1 MGRSG
6 LKPKRAAVKAEVL
19 MSCRVDPAKAEGEVE
34 PNIWQAQTRFT
45 AVARS
50 GIQESL
56 EPAAADFYVPFVYDI
71 SNVIL
76 KSAKVRA
83 GLSDINTR
91 LERAIPTASG
101 RNAAGDC
108 GQQQSRVPRGGQ
120 YAPIFKPMCR
130 DFKAHLKSQIELFIT
145 TEEVGDLHAIDLYR
159 RIVDARKLRDA
170 RWEER
175 SDAPA
180 QVRGRDGLMGMS
192 LNERSGTTSAAS
204 GYPGTSSRRGP
215 AFLLALSIIMLKT
228 ELHHPAV
235 KERDDK
241 LQSHNAAAALAHRM
255 VKSRLRGSK
264 NGAKP
269 KNHKEAKKAKK
280 AKRGPMSASGADA
293 KSDSGAGS
301 GRRKT
306 STIRYPKR
314 KVTPEKR
321 TKAKTGS
328 SYSPGAENESDSGA
342 GYRRGESGAKSK
354 EKAKRVPTDV
364 PVAEAEMNDRRPQEE
379 LRLGILPTAFIYTTR
394 QEIDNPGP
402 GRRCFNRGE
411 HVRHPCDGATL
422 MKNRASV
429 VSACPRQTE
438 TSSNTAEETEE
449 PDLDNMGATERVDYA
464 ITKARKEGISAIGDL
479 VVSHFQH
486 LLPTCFRSIDVR
498 QTVTNQT
505 AANNAYVLMPTLP
518 EIMPDRL
525 GPEWFAVEENAKHT
539 YRDADGKGSLKDHVF
554 VKHGTT
560 FPRQTGGLW
569 ELMDEFGRGR
579 RKQMG

>member
-255 VKSRLRGSK
+255 HVHEGEQERSKAEEPQGGEEGEEGKEGADVRVRRRREERLRCRERT
-264 NGAKP
+264 
-269 KNHKEAKKAKK
+269 KEDIDD
-280 AKRGPMSASGADA
+280 PLPEE
-293 KSDSGAGS
+293 KSNAGEANE
-301 GRRKT
+301 GEDGVELLTWRRK
-306 STIRYPKR
+306 RER
-314 KVTPEKR
+314 L
-321 TKAKTGS
+321 
-328 SYSPGAENESDSGA
+328 
-342 GYRRGESGAKSK
+342 RR
-354 EKAKRVPTDV
+354 RVPTRGERGKV
-364 PVAEAEMNDRRPQEE
+364 QGEGEEGADRQ
-379 LRLGILPTAFIYTTR
+379 
-394 QEIDNPGP
+394 IDNPGP